1 MNENDFNNG
10 MNGQNQPPIQPN
22 VPPVQDAGT
31 AQNSV
36 PPVQGNAQA
45 AENAN
50 PYGAQPV
57 TNAPGQ
63 QNIPPQQDVPPGMGG
78 QKPPKQKKKRGI
90 GRDQPLSF

>member
-63 QNIPPQQDVPPGMGG
+63 QNRAVPFPAL
-78 QKPPKQKKKRGI
+78 
-90 GRDQPLSF
+90 LSTTLSATTNL